1 MPGLRWL
8 LPTFAAQGV
17 SFDSVFAWE
26 MKPHP
31 GDEFFKGMTPG
42 ELAKTAFYNFPVS
55 ATKGDLANPL
65 EVLRAAARPDD
76 YVVLKVDI
84 DTVDHL
90 ELALVKQLLAD
101 PGLLALVD
109 ELYWEDH
116 FNSFDMLF
124 WAQGG
129 VMMGSMHDSATLFQ
143 RLRRAGVRASVWP

>member
-1 MPGLRWL
+1 MSRPRLTRS
-8 LPTFAAQGV
+8 P
-17 SFDSVFAWE
+17 
-26 MKPHP
+26 PR
-31 GDEFFKGMTPG
+31 
-42 ELAKTAFYNFPVS
+42 
-55 ATKGDLANPL
+55 
-65 EVLRAAARPDD
+65 RAAARPDD
-76 YVVLKVDI
+76 YVVLKMDI

-90 ELALVKQLLAD
+90 ELELVKQLLAD